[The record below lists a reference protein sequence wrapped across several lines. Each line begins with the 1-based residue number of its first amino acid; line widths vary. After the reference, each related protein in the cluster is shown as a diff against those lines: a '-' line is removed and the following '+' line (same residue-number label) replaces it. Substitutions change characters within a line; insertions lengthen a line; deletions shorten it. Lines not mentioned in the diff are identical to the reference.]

1 MGKRKGDEG
10 DKKEKENPAMPASR
24 EIRKRLATV
33 AAQVGVDAQDPTL
46 VPRVQIDQP
55 IGSVVGP
62 TLGQLLFR
70 CGFFAQGDRVVRV
83 DELTGKVDRMTP
95 DKFGAAIE
103 DFVETTVWK
112 YGNQVPTTMCEAV
125 AKRVLGARQ
134 FIDTLWQLKGVHPV
148 RMPVYRRAT
157 KTVELLEPGYDEETG
172 IYTCDGVPFKKDLTV
187 EQAKDVFRAYL
198 KDYPF
203 AYMDQGFFK
212 NRSVAVQVALMLGT
226 FCRGFFE
233 PGDLRPMGFYNGN
246 QPGTGKGTLAMMCLT
261 AVFGLPKMGRKPR
274 NDDEFEKR
282 LDTAAMSFDPYL
294 ILDDIGGGLFSNA
307 LNAFITEPVHSGR
320 IFGTQDGYTAAN
332 VTQVFTTGNA
342 VKTTRDIERRSMIV
356 ELHLA
361 GEIEGRNFSRLIT
374 PKVLATEAV
383 RSEMLAAMWA
393 LVRNWGVGGC
403 QLVTNVRPGF
413 EEWTGIMGSI
423 VRAGGF
429 ADPLAIPELIM
440 GGDEE
445 GAAWRQF
452 LARLAGEFIDDD
464 DETRNFSTTECL
476 EAAKKWEEEEGSGF
490 SLDDLIGSAKDEKK
504 AFGQRITKWRGREL
518 IDTRGRLVKF
528 GKLRQ
533 TAKRVYPCE
542 VISNPKK
549 KTPVPAEEEGGHTEA

>member
-1 MGKRKGDEG
+1 
-10 DKKEKENPAMPASR
+10 MPASAEMR
-24 EIRKRLATV
+24 RRLGTLAS
-33 AAQVGVDAQDPTL
+33 QVGVEAGDATL
-46 VPRVQIDQP
+46 VPRVEIDKP

-62 TLGQLLFR
+62 TLGRLLFR

-83 DELTGKVDRMTP
+83 DELSGKVERMTP

-134 FIDTLWQLKGVHPV
+134 FVDTLWQLKGVHPV
-148 RMPVYRRAT
+148 RMPVYRRDSG
-157 KTVELLEPGYDEETG
+157 TVELLEPGYDEETG
-172 IYTCDGVPFKKDLTV
+172 IYTCDGVPFKKDLSV
-187 EQAKDVFRAYL
+187 DEAKGIFKAYL

-203 AYMDQGFFK
+203 AYLEQGFFG
-212 NRSVAVQVALMLGT
+212 NRSVAVQVALMVGT

-233 PGDLRPMGFYNGN
+233 AGDVRPMGFYNGN

-261 AVFGLPKMGRKPR
+261 PVFGLPMMGRKPR

-282 LDTAAMSFDPYL
+282 LDTAAMGFDPYL

-307 LNAFITEPVHSGR
+307 LNSFVTEPIHSGR
-320 IFGTQDGYTAAN
+320 IFGTQEKFTAEN
-332 VTQVFTTGNA
+332 VTQIFATGNA
-342 VKTTRDIERRSMIV
+342 VKTTRDIERRSLIV

-361 GEIEGRNFSRLIT
+361 GEIEGRKFDKLLT
-374 PKVLATEAV
+374 PKVLATERV
-383 RSEMLAAMWA
+383 RSEMLAALWA
-393 LVRNWGVGGC
+393 LVRNWGEGGC
-403 QLVTNVRPGF
+403 QRVTNVKPSF
-413 EEWTGIMGSI
+413 EEWTGIVGAI

-464 DETRNFSTTECL
+464 DEPRNFTTTECL
-476 EAAKKWEEEEGSGF
+476 EAAKKWEAEEGSGF
-490 SLDDLIGSAKDEKK
+490 SLDDLIGAAKDEKK
-504 AFGQRITKWRGREL
+504 AFGQRITKWRGRDL

-533 TAKRVYPCE
+533 STKRVYPCE
-542 VISNPKK
+542 VLSNPKK
-549 KTPVPAEEEGGHTEA
+549 KGAASADEGGHAEA